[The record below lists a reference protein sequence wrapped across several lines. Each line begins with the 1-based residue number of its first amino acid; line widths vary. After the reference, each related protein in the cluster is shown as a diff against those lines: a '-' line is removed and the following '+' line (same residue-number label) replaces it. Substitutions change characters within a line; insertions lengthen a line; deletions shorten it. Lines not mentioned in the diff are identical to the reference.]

1 MEETNLQAEKYRKM
15 TETPVE
21 RLVCRMAV
29 PTIVSMLVTA
39 LYNMVDTWYVGFL
52 NTQATAAIGI
62 CFSFMAIIQAVGF
75 FFGHGSGNAISRLLG
90 QRKTEEAS
98 RMAATG
104 FFSALIGG
112 GLLTAAGFVFLTPLS
127 RLLGAI
133 DSVLPYTQDYLGTI
147 LLGAPYMTAA
157 FVLNNQLRLQG
168 NAFFSMIGIASGAVL
183 NTILDPLFIFV
194 LGLEVKG
201 AALATILSQLISF
214 ILLLLGCGKG
224 GSLRMNPRHF
234 SPSFARYREIFGGGL
249 PSLCR
254 QGLAS
259 FATICLNQSVG
270 VYGDSAIAAFS
281 IVTRITNF
289 ASSALLGFG
298 QGFQPV
304 CGFNYGAKL
313 YHRVKKAFWFCVK
326 LSTVVLT
333 ALAVLGYLFAPELV
347 ALFRKGDEL
356 LIEIGAQ
363 TLRYQCLSLPFV
375 GLVILSNMLL
385 QNIRATVKA
394 SVLSIARQGMFFLP
408 LLFLLHALLGLPGI
422 QLAQPAADIA
432 TFLLAVPFCRSVL
445 NGMK

>member
-1 MEETNLQAEKYRKM
+1 M
-15 TETPVE
+15 
-21 RLVCRMAV
+21 
-29 PTIVSMLVTA
+29 
-39 LYNMVDTWYVGFL
+39 
-52 NTQATAAIGI
+52 
-62 CFSFMAIIQAVGF
+62 
-75 FFGHGSGNAISRLLG
+75 
-90 QRKTEEAS
+90 
-98 RMAATG
+98 
-104 FFSALIGG
+104 
-112 GLLTAAGFVFLTPLS
+112 
-127 RLLGAI
+127 
-133 DSVLPYTQDYLGTI
+133 
-147 LLGAPYMTAA
+147 
-157 FVLNNQLRLQG
+157 
-168 NAFFSMIGIASGAVL
+168 
-183 NTILDPLFIFV
+183 
-194 LGLEVKG
+194 
-201 AALATILSQLISF
+201 
-214 ILLLLGCGKG
+214 
-224 GSLRMNPRHF
+224 
-234 SPSFARYREIFGGGL
+234 GGGL

-259 FATICLNQSVG
+259 FSTICLNQSVG